1 MNIYNMSNKHGV
13 PNQVKHGLCE
23 LCEIKKDYCK
33 AYMVTYQLSNWIKAG
48 VYLSEDP
55 FLYTTVL
62 QFCCMCGFRSLFK
75 VFSANKVECGLV
87 D

>member
-33 AYMVTYQLSNWIKAG
+33 AYMVTYQLSN
-48 VYLSEDP
+48 
-55 FLYTTVL
+55 
-62 QFCCMCGFRSLFK
+62 
-75 VFSANKVECGLV
+75 
-87 D
+87 